1 MTTGHLIV
9 FEGLDGSGKSTQV
22 ELLATALRVVG
33 FEVVETAEPT
43 RGEWGHRIRTMARG
57 GQPVPPQKEL
67 RWFMADRREH
77 IDHLIVPAME
87 TGCVVLSDRYYL
99 STVAYQG
106 ARGLDWRE
114 ILETS
119 EREFLIPDLVLLLDI
134 DPSDGLLRV
143 KQRGGIP
150 EPAFEDASFLDGVAA
165 IYACIDRP
173 YIERIDARDDSDTV
187 AARVRDAVSR
197 RIGGPL

>member
-1 MTTGHLIV
+1 MNTGRLIV

-33 FEVVETAEPT
+33 LEVVETAEPT

-57 GQPVPPQKEL
+57 GELVPPQKEL

-77 IDHLIVPAME
+77 IDQLIAPAME

-114 ILETS
+114 ILEVS
-119 EREFLIPDLVLLLDI
+119 EREFPIPDLVLLLDI
-134 DPSDGLLRV
+134 DPTGGLLRV

-150 EPAFEDASFLDGVAA
+150 EPAFEGASFLDGVAA
-165 IYACIDRP
+165 IYAAIDRP
-173 YIERIDARDDSDTV
+173 SIERIDARDDSDTV

-197 RIGGPL
+197 RIGAPL